1 MLKAKSVKG
10 GEEAGNIRRVLNSLS
25 PARHFKERRCIPL
38 LRGIGDIGDL
48 SWIGERE
55 KRERERERERER
67 GVVHEGREMSD
78 GDSAE
83 CEASRGRGRRL
94 RSEKRVDLRP

>member
-55 KRERERERERER
+55 R

>member
-25 PARHFKERRCIPL
+25 PARHLKERRCIPL

-48 SWIGERE
+48 SWIG
-55 KRERERERERER
+55 ERERERER